1 MTSNGSDEARTTHW
15 SGETINTISPEDSS
29 TFRLARMLLLFDVA
43 RSLGKRVQSIDRL
56 AYYEFF
62 SDNPFVVIEG
72 DSSRDRTDRLALEL
86 AGFSRVQLA
95 YASTGQRFASRRRRL
110 QHDLAQL
117 IAFGLAEMTSDGYAI
132 TDDGSNLSREL
143 RSVYADAYRASSE
156 IVLRRLAN
164 KGNKALERDV
174 EEWLGYSWLLVDL
187 LDEVGDA
194 HAPVAHSNGEWI
206 EGE

>member
-1 MTSNGSDEARTTHW
+1 MPPNVL
-15 SGETINTISPEDSS
+15 SPEDNS

-43 RSLGKRVQSIDRL
+43 KSLGKRVQSVDRL

-72 DSSRDRTDRLALEL
+72 DSARDRADRLALEL

-110 QHDLAQL
+110 QHDLARL
-117 IAFGLAEMTSDGYAI
+117 VAFGLAEMTTDGYAI
-132 TDDGSNLSREL
+132 TDEGSALSSDL
-143 RSVYADAYRASSE
+143 RSVYADAYRASAE
-156 IVLRRLAN
+156 IVLRRLASR
-164 KGNKALERDV
+164 GNKALDRDV

-194 HAPVAHSNGEWI
+194 HAPTDPIDDELK